1 VAADAGLSSMFI
13 PLYKGVMPHKLLLL
27 FALLSIDG
35 FGSTSWMFATAQQT
49 LPIERIG
56 SEIVVI
62 KPLEQPIVLQSM
74 MNTSVSEL
82 VSCGDPK

>member
-1 VAADAGLSSMFI
+1 MFI
-13 PLYKGVMPHKLLLL
+13 PFYKGVMPHKLLLL
-27 FALLSIDG
+27 VAVLSIDG
-35 FGSTSWMFATAQQT
+35 FGSTSWVFATAQQT

-56 SEIVVI
+56 NKIVVL
-62 KPLEQPIVLQSM
+62 KPQEQPIVLQSM